1 MINDI
6 LKNMNCVSAAP
17 EKEDGLY
24 IQLFAVKN
32 GVRYDMKVID
42 MQEIS
47 ITLTNSL
54 MDGVEKL
61 WKL

>member
-6 LKNMNCVSAAP
+6 LNNMNNITACP

-32 GVRYDMKVID
+32 GVRYDMKVVD
-42 MQEIS
+42 MKEVS
-47 ITLTNSL
+47 ATLTNAL